1 MNRTFILNWWR
12 DVIRLRRAPASE
24 FQLKKG
30 LCSSSFKVFE
40 FIQTRSVYFKWFT
53 REVKLIIIECNTV
66 IFYSDGEMKLCEA
79 LRLFPSTVS

>member
-1 MNRTFILNWWR
+1 MNRTFIMIWWR

-53 REVKLIIIECNTV
+53 SEVNFIIIE
-66 IFYSDGEMKLCEA
+66 
-79 LRLFPSTVS
+79 

>member
-1 MNRTFILNWWR
+1 MQQRVNRTFILNWWR

-40 FIQTRSVYFKWFT
+40 FIQTRSVYFIWFT
-53 REVKLIIIECNTV
+53 SEVNFIIILCKIV
-66 IFYSDGEMKLCEA
+66 IFFSNILMSVMLCE
-79 LRLFPSTVS
+79 